1 MGLNFLCDCH
11 ASAEGEG
18 CFSICNFP
26 FNFLVDYSFNIDICR
41 EFLPDNSTV
50 NAMFTVSGCEVT
62 FIATFTST
70 DIGMPLCTV
79 DEDGDQTMTVM
90 VEGIVTIDEETFPV
104 SFELMVSEKVQQVS
118 MPIELPSIGVIP
130 VLNAT
135 VVFG

>member
-26 FNFLVDYSFNIDICR
+26 FNFLVDYSFNLDICR

-50 NAMFTVSGCEVT
+50 NATFSVSGCEET

-90 VEGIVTIDEETFPV
+90 VEGILTIGEETFPV
-104 SFELMVSEKVQQVS
+104 SFELMVSEKVQQVF